1 MVLRCVTPLLV
12 VALFAPDRAAAQK
25 PGVVSREST
34 ATATVERVER
44 SRRLVTFRT
53 DAGVSH
59 TVYAGPD
66 IASFGDLQVGDTITA
81 SYRES
86 TIVKVAPARPAAAD
100 AAGAA
105 APPPGV
111 PGQPALQPL
120 RAVVTIESVD
130 PASTTV
136 EYRTQDDVTEVR
148 TLADKKLLEGLRAGQ
163 RVELTF
169 TRERATSI
177 ERIAR

>member
-1 MVLRCVTPLLV
+1 LLV